1 VRYLWSREF
10 SLSVYLVVDELIDGH
25 SRVPCWAVGQNPA
38 AANPIRSACIVIG
51 PDKPY
56 DLVAKAIKPII
67 DAFQHLYNRHRPNG
81 TVGGLAPA
89 QYLAALKAKDTSL
102 LKGARRYSAYSSRC

>member
-1 VRYLWSREF
+1 MDILVFLAGQRAKPSRAD
-10 SLSVYLVVDELIDGH
+10 SHPLGVHCKCSAQAAQTPRPRQADEALH
-25 SRVPCWAVGQNPA
+25 RL
-38 AANPIRSACIVIG
+38 RS
-51 PDKPY
+51 
-56 DLVAKAIKPII
+56 VAKAIKPII

-102 LKGARRYSAYSSRC
+102 LKGALDIPL

>member
-1 VRYLWSREF
+1 MDILVFLAGQRAKPSRAE
-10 SLSVYLVVDELIDGH
+10 S
-25 SRVPCWAVGQNPA
+25 A
-38 AANPIRSACIVIG
+38 ACIVNVAHKRRKPLA
-51 PDKPY
+51 PDKPTKHFTAY

-102 LKGARRYSAYSSRC
+102 LKGALDIPL

>member
-1 VRYLWSREF
+1 MLGS
-10 SLSVYLVVDELIDGH
+10 
-25 SRVPCWAVGQNPA
+25 GQNPPA
-38 AANPIRSACIVIG
+38 PNPIRSACIVNVAHKRRKPLA
-51 PDKPY
+51 PDKPTMHFTAY

-89 QYLAALKAKDTSL
+89 QYLAALKAKDIKVHLTYHFRSASL
-102 LKGARRYSAYSSRC
+102 DL